1 MDGAILRVKTS
12 AADRLST
19 GVREKERQ
27 TVLADD
33 RNTTKTEVQKAYLFE
48 RD

>member
-1 MDGAILRVKTS
+1 MDGAVLRVKMI

-33 RNTTKTEVQKAYLFE
+33 RNTTETGVQKAYLFE